1 MALGSDATRC
11 TDEFVAAMR
20 ARLNQ
25 LQPPAG
31 ANVDRPDVRAN
42 LAALATAVY
51 RVLTADGRAE
61 TTSSSDHDAAFWG
74 WVTSL
79 TAEVAALRTWQQ
91 QLTAA
96 ATAWVPP
103 THRPGVQDGPAG
115 PAAAGRGSGGTRQAD
130 GAGHMTGV
138 RPLRGLAL
146 PFRITGGRVATAED
160 THKAEQDLRHLLTTR
175 VGNACC
181 AGTTAAACTSTCT
194 RRTTRRSGRCCGTT
208 SNWPSA
214 TTCRSCGS
222 RARSGSCT
230 ARVSCGS

>member
-1 MALGSDATRC
+1 MALGSDATGC

-96 ATAWVPP
+96 ATAWVPADA
-103 THRPGVQDGPAG
+103 PG
-115 PAAAGRGSGGTRQAD
+115 QAFKT
-130 GAGHMTGV
+130 A
-138 RPLRGLAL
+138 LLAL
-146 PFRITGGRVATAED
+146 PQPGAVPAAPARLMGRVT
-160 THKAEQDLRHLLTTR
+160 
-175 VGNACC
+175 
-181 AGTTAAACTSTCT
+181 
-194 RRTTRRSGRCCGTT
+194 
-208 SNWPSA
+208 
-214 TTCRSCGS
+214 
-222 RARSGSCT
+222 
-230 ARVSCGS
+230 